1 MAGVPHPLRVRQP
14 RMQGDPMT
22 VALLIV
28 VAIVITIALPTL
40 LIAAT
45 GGPVLVRT
53 EHDLQ
58 PARTRRSPKEGHR

>member
-1 MAGVPHPLRVRQP
+1 
-14 RMQGDPMT
+14 MT
-22 VALLIV
+22 ALLL
-28 VAIVITIALPTL
+28 AGAALVLTAALVLAL
-40 LIAAT
+40 LQLT

>member
-1 MAGVPHPLRVRQP
+1 
-14 RMQGDPMT
+14 MT

-40 LIAAT
+40 LVAAT

-58 PARTRRSPKEGHR
+58 PARSRRSPKEGHR